1 MKKLEMAVTLDIELG
16 PNGKVYVV
24 LKDAKERSFA
34 CFSLPNEDWIPF
46 GEECA
51 RISRGEEPL
60 GQPERQVLQ

>member
-1 MKKLEMAVTLDIELG
+1 MKKLQKAVSLDIELDLDG
-16 PNGKVYVV
+16 RVYVV
-24 LKDAKERSFA
+24 LKDAKQRSFA
-34 CFSLPNEDWIPF
+34 CFSLPDEDWIPF